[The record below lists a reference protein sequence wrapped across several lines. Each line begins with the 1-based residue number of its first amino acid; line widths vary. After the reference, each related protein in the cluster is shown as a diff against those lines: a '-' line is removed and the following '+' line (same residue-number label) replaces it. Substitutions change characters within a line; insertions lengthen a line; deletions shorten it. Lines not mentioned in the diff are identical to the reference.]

1 MSQLYYLTEFT
12 GNPFCIKNLTP
23 CTVIYRT
30 KNISKI
36 ELLTG
41 QVMKVNNELLQVRRV
56 TNDQILEEFSRVLN
70 FKYYHKFPDKF
81 SFREEFSPLPNLHFR
96 SIAKENI
103 IIMNHNIKQVQLSSQ
118 QDLIYQF
125 LIFIF
130 GEHILLYLSDK
141 VKAYIMSKP
150 LKPSFLGDK
159 QAIKITEIQFSESKD
174 SKESFAQYKKYILQI
189 CEMFQLDSV
198 QIMIDLTRN
207 LAQAYN
213 QTSLY
218 DKWNKI
224 NLSISQFLQQCILES
239 EQYHSITIIPNS
251 GEFSQLFQELYNVI
265 VKSCINL
272 RSWKETKIHFSGIE
286 IQIQQGLSYI
296 IDDIFLYEIYDVICQ
311 PQDLSLDILGQI
323 MNFNIDYSVYD
334 IESLSLEYNVMYES
348 LFLEFCKLDGFWMTQ
363 TCFAL
368 KNGQDIDQLNI
379 VQNIQNIIQQYNIDI
394 EQKEP
399 EILDIDKE
407 LDNLILPS
415 PIDSPILLPK
425 TKISREI
432 QKKVRDGN
440 FDFRKHEFKISGQNY
455 QKDVQLQQEVK
466 QSFEQDFIQSNVIKC
481 SGSTLNQLIFPIIEE
496 NQETDIVDIDKMMEH
511 QKPKFQTIN
520 QRSSNICQYSPPQPI
535 NNDQNKIIEIP
546 IQYTHYPQNYNLA
559 ALQNQSS
566 INNKP
571 TKDMRVPK
579 KFIAKQASGNT
590 DMLQRA
596 TIDAPEIDWT
606 DADRSNARSTLA
618 DLSMKEVEH
627 SNARSTLADL
637 SMKEAEAEHSNARS
651 TLADL
656 SMKEAEAEHSNARST
671 LADLSM
677 KEAEAEHSNAR
688 STLADLSMKEA
699 EAEHSN
705 ARSTLADLSMKE
717 AEAEHSN
724 ARSTLADLSMKEA
737 EAEHSNARST
747 LADLSMKEVEHSNA
761 RSTLADLSGKEAE
774 AEHSN
779 ARSTL
784 ADLSGKEV
792 EAEHSN
798 ARSTLA
804 DLSMKE
810 VEAEHSNARS
820 TLADLSM
827 KEVEAEHSNARS
839 TLADLSGKEAEAEH
853 SNARS
858 TLADLSGKEVE
869 AEHSNARS
877 TLADLSGKEV
887 EAEHSNAR
895 STLADLSGKE
905 AEAEHSNAR
914 STLADLSGK
923 EAEAEHSNARSTLAD
938 LSGKEAE
945 AEHSNARS
953 TLADL
958 SGKEAEAEH
967 SNARSTLADL
977 SMKEVE
983 AEHSNARS
991 TLADLSGKEAE
1002 AEHSNARSTLAD
1014 LSGKEVEAEHS
1025 NARSTLADLSMK
1037 EVEAEHSNARSTLAD
1052 LSGKEAEAE
1061 HSNARSTL
1069 ADLSGKEA
1077 EAEHSNARSTLADLS
1092 GKEVERE
1099 HANFKQLQTN
1109 DSQKRLSLQQSQGS
1123 NINSLQLIIEGKKQK
1138 SQDLTQESLQK
1149 LDQFQQSIID
1159 VASGITIQLDTSAY
1173 NLNDSSCNDLIQ
1185 QNQIKLSNNLVQF
1198 DKSQN
1203 DKSNYCYLS
1212 QHEIID
1218 DDYIQTVLKSSETT
1232 EVLNSPTEQS
1242 ESTDILDASVNSQN
1256 NSSLKI
1262 QALQL
1267 LNKTHLKTLQTQLKS
1282 SHLKYQTIES
1292 ELLSTETQSHPR
1304 QINHNEVRPEDLD
1317 FSVKIS
1323 PDISTK
1329 QQKFPQK
1336 FIYNF
1341 EFNDTKAKHSEM
1353 KKKLNQLDLNDP
1365 ANLYFSQLQSNSCEP
1380 KTLKISLEDI
1390 CSGYEKSLQISK
1402 FSGINSNLIKSSKPR
1417 PDKLFQ
1423 SQIGKLPFRR
1433 QLELYGASFVIES
1446 RQTKNYELS
1455 GLDKSFLIPK
1465 K

>member
-1 MSQLYYLTEFT
+1 
-12 GNPFCIKNLTP
+12 
-23 CTVIYRT
+23 
-30 KNISKI
+30 
-36 ELLTG
+36 
-41 QVMKVNNELLQVRRV
+41 
-56 TNDQILEEFSRVLN
+56 
-70 FKYYHKFPDKF
+70 
-81 SFREEFSPLPNLHFR
+81 
-96 SIAKENI
+96 
-103 IIMNHNIKQVQLSSQ
+103 
-118 QDLIYQF
+118 
-125 LIFIF
+125 
-130 GEHILLYLSDK
+130 
-141 VKAYIMSKP
+141 MSKP

-671 LADLSM
+671 LADLS
-677 KEAEAEHSNAR
+677 
-688 STLADLSMKEA
+688 
-699 EAEHSN
+699 
-705 ARSTLADLSMKE
+705 
-717 AEAEHSN
+717 
-724 ARSTLADLSMKEA
+724 
-737 EAEHSNARST
+737 
-747 LADLSMKEVEHSNA
+747 
-761 RSTLADLSGKEAE
+761 
-774 AEHSN
+774 
-779 ARSTL
+779 
-784 ADLSGKEV
+784 
-792 EAEHSN
+792 
-798 ARSTLA
+798 
-804 DLSMKE
+804 
-810 VEAEHSNARS
+810 
-820 TLADLSM
+820 
-827 KEVEAEHSNARS
+827 
-839 TLADLSGKEAEAEH
+839 
-853 SNARS
+853 
-858 TLADLSGKEVE
+858 
-869 AEHSNARS
+869 
-877 TLADLSGKEV
+877 
-887 EAEHSNAR
+887 
-895 STLADLSGKE
+895 
-905 AEAEHSNAR
+905 
-914 STLADLSGK
+914 
-923 EAEAEHSNARSTLAD
+923 
-938 LSGKEAE
+938 
-945 AEHSNARS
+945 
-953 TLADL
+953 
-958 SGKEAEAEH
+958 
-967 SNARSTLADL
+967 
-977 SMKEVE
+977 
-983 AEHSNARS
+983 
-991 TLADLSGKEAE
+991 
-1002 AEHSNARSTLAD
+1002 
-1014 LSGKEVEAEHS
+1014 
-1025 NARSTLADLSMK
+1025 
-1037 EVEAEHSNARSTLAD
+1037 
-1052 LSGKEAEAE
+1052 GKEAEAE